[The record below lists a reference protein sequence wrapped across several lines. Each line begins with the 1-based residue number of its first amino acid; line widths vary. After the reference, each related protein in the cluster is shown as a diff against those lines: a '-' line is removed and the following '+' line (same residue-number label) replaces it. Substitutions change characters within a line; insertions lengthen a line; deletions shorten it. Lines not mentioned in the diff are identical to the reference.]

1 MLPLLNI
8 VTRTYKPTTYYEE
21 EKQNGIRRFKRKLND
36 HEHDVKHQNGSTEVS
51 MKFAGVIGFKVLS
64 EVRPSVWQ
72 PTIIERM
79 YRGDVNR
86 VSRRNQSSDKV
97 NDDMTISNEI
107 EILADAYAFQNF
119 QNIQY
124 VTWLGANWKVGS
136 VSVEPPRLI
145 LEIGGVYNGETGP
158 QA

>member
-1 MLPLLNI
+1 
-8 VTRTYKPTTYYEE
+8 
-21 EKQNGIRRFKRKLND
+21 
-36 HEHDVKHQNGSTEVS
+36 
-51 MKFAGVIGFKVLS
+51 MKFAGIIGFKVLS
-64 EVRPSVWQ
+64 EIRPSVWQ

>member
-1 MLPLLNI
+1 
-8 VTRTYKPTTYYEE
+8 
-21 EKQNGIRRFKRKLND
+21 
-36 HEHDVKHQNGSTEVS
+36 

-64 EVRPSVWQ
+64 EIRPSVWQ

-145 LEIGGVYNGETGP
+145 LEIGGVHNGETGP